1 MPYSSAT
8 MDEILPFVI
17 IWVYL
22 DNINDEK
29 IKINTDL
36 KKHPGISF
44 MKSKEVDSTEIESVE
59 W

>member
-1 MPYSSAT
+1 